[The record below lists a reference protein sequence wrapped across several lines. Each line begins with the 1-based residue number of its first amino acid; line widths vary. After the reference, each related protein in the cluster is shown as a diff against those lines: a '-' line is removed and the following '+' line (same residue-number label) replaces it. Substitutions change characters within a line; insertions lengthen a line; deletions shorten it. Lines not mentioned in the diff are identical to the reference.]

1 MKTTHGSLRIT
12 LIARTLLRSMRKN
25 ERKKE
30 TKKRKLKKENLV
42 RLTAR
47 AKRKRE
53 VMTISP
59 EVSTAV
65 LTLNESLVPP
75 TPLVN

>member
-1 MKTTHGSLRIT
+1 MKTTHGSLRII
-12 LIARTLLRSMRKN
+12 LIVRTLLRPMRKN

-47 AKRKRE
+47 AKRKRA
-53 VMTISP
+53 VMTINP
-59 EVSTAV
+59 EVSTVV

-75 TPLVN
+75 IHLVN